1 MVESKLA
8 PARWMKRVHVDI
20 TQALAVLWSHCLSTV
35 LEEGDEAF
43 QGKCYVFRDPRAD
56 SGQRIVKPHD
66 HSLPSL
72 FRDLLPNPLLA
83 PLGHKLK
90 QRGNLV
96 FPEQSSS
103 CSSANLQKM
112 TAWSPHH

>member
-1 MVESKLA
+1 MVTGNDDYRVNSYKIVFWGVSLMAESKVV
-8 PARWMKRVHVDI
+8 PARWTKRVHVDV

-66 HSLPSL
+66 HSLLVPFQRPSSK
-72 FRDLLPNPLLA
+72 P
-83 PLGHKLK
+83 
-90 QRGNLV
+90 
-96 FPEQSSS
+96 
-103 CSSANLQKM
+103 
-112 TAWSPHH
+112 TASNTGP